1 MLQAENLPIL
11 IVDDDPNIINMI
23 RDILE
28 IARLDA
34 ISASSGR
41 QALEC
46 LAQTPVQMAILDMQ
60 LPDTYGIQLFQQIH
74 LLYPDLP
81 CIFVSGLDQEMEI
94 VLGLELG
101 AEDYITKPFR
111 PRELLTRINKVLR
124 RQNKTPAQT
133 NKNNSLTQTL
143 PETPISTNSLN
154 FGSLCLDAGRRS
166 LSLNGQA
173 VTLTKAEFDLLWLLA
188 THPGQVLTRRQ
199 ILDRLWPDDLDVS
212 ERIVDTHIRHLR
224 EKLLADP
231 ASANLIHTLRGV
243 GYSFGER

>member
-1 MLQAENLPIL
+1 MLEAENLPIL
-11 IVDDDPNIINMI
+11 IVDDDPNIIKMI

-28 IARLDA
+28 IARIDA
-34 ISASSGR
+34 ISATSGR

-46 LAQTPVQMAILDMQ
+46 LEQNPVRLAILDMQ
-60 LPDTYGIQLFQQIH
+60 LPDTYGIQLFQQIQMR
-74 LLYPDLP
+74 YPDLP

-111 PRELLTRINKVLR
+111 PRELLTRIHKVLR
-124 RQNKTPAQT
+124 RQALTPVQTAATAALEPKTDA
-133 NKNNSLTQTL
+133 NSLT
-143 PETPISTNSLN
+143 
-154 FGSLCLDAGRRS
+154 FGSLSIDAGRRS
-166 LSLNGQA
+166 LSLQGQT

-212 ERIVDTHIRHLR
+212 ERIIDTHIRHLR
-224 EKLLADP
+224 EKLAADSK
-231 ASANLIHTLRGV
+231 SAALIHTLRGV
-243 GYSFGER
+243 GYSFGSR